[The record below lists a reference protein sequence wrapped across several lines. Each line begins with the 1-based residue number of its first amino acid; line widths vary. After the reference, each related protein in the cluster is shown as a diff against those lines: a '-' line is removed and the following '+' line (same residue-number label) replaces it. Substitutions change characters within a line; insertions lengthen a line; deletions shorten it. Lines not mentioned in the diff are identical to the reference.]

1 MKVVIRDDD
10 TSYFTTPDAL
20 TAIYTDVWDR
30 APVCLAVVPFAIGYE
45 QRGIPREHWHS
56 GESFALERNPALAA
70 SDAHCSKSRRANP
83 RRAQSG

>member
-30 APVCLAVVPFAIGYE
+30 APVCLAVVPFAIG
-45 QRGIPREHWHS
+45 
-56 GESFALERNPALAA
+56 
-70 SDAHCSKSRRANP
+70 
-83 RRAQSG
+83 